1 MTLPEQTP
9 VENKPGEQTGETPPG
24 QRPDD
29 QVTDPEAGAGGSSG
43 APEDELPDWARKELA
58 KVRGEAAGYRTRL
71 RDAETRLDG
80 AKSAEEF
87 EAALTEVKQQNA
99 ELERSL
105 VVASVARR
113 FDLPEE
119 LAGRLRGT
127 TPEEL
132 EADAK
137 SLQSLL
143 APKAPSAL
151 GGGLDPSEGDD
162 DGEMDPR
169 KLARRT
175 RRF

>member
-9 VENKPGEQTGETPPG
+9 IENEPGQQTGQTPPG
-24 QRPDD
+24 QKPDE
-29 QVTDPEAGAGGSSG
+29 QAPTSGAGAGGTSG
-43 APEDELPDWARKELA
+43 TPEDELPDWARKELA

-71 RDAETRLDG
+71 RDAETKLSE

-87 EAALTEVKQQNA
+87 EAAVTEVKQQNA
-99 ELERSL
+99 ALERSL
-105 VVASVARR
+105 VIASVARR

-143 APKAPSAL
+143 APKVPTAL

-162 DGEMDPR
+162 GEMDPR
-169 KLARRT
+169 ALARRS
-175 RRF
+175 RRY

>member
-1 MTLPEQTP
+1 MPEETP
-9 VENKPGEQTGETPPG
+9 AENQSGEQSGESPPG
-24 QRPDD
+24 QKPDGEQMPDD
-29 QVTDPEAGAGGSSG
+29 GTGAGASSSS
-43 APEDELPDWARKELA
+43 PEDELPDWARKELA

-71 RDAETRLDG
+71 RDAETKLSG
-80 AKSAEEF
+80 AKSPEEF
-87 EAALTEVKQQNA
+87 EAALAEVKQKHA
-99 ELERSL
+99 ELERSVL
-105 VVASVARR
+105 VGTVARK

-137 SLQSLL
+137 ALQTLL
-143 APKAPSAL
+143 APSAPPLL
-151 GGGLDPSEGDD
+151 GGGLNPSDGDD

-169 KLARRT
+169 KLARRI